1 MPLVDGIAFHRR
13 GVSLPDAATLVVADL
28 HVGRDE
34 ASNVTL
40 PLGERPDL
48 VDRLGALLAETDPET
63 VVFAGDVLHRF
74 DAASERARETVDE
87 LADVCRDAGVRPVFI
102 RGNHDTVLP
111 ELRDGVES
119 AHVVNAD
126 PRTVVCHG
134 HEIPEVSADRYVVG
148 HDHPAITIE
157 GQRHP
162 CFLEIPEAHCG
173 ADVLMLPAFSRLAPG
188 VTVNDARGGDLQ
200 SPLVDSLADARPVV
214 YDPEDRSTLRFP
226 PLSEFRRML

>member
-1 MPLVDGIAFHRR
+1 VF
-13 GVSLPDAATLVVADL
+13 VPDAATLVIADL
-28 HVGRDE
+28 HVGRGE
-34 ASNVTL
+34 ASSVTL
-40 PLGERPDL
+40 PLGERADL
-48 VDRLGALLAETDPET
+48 VDRLRDLLAETDPET

-74 DAASERARETVDE
+74 DGATERARATVDA
-87 LADVCRDAGVRPVFI
+87 LADACRDAGARPVFV
-102 RGNHDTVLP
+102 RGNHDTVLDD
-111 ELRDGVES
+111 LRDDVE
-119 AHVVNAD
+119 ATHVVDDD

-134 HEIPEVSADRYVVG
+134 HELPEVRADRYVIG

-162 CFLEIPEAHCG
+162 CFLDVSDAHRG

-214 YDPEDRSTLRFP
+214 YDGEDGSTLRFP
-226 PLSEFRRML
+226 PLSAFRRML

>member
-1 MPLVDGIAFHRR
+1 VDGITFHRR
-13 GVSLPDAATLVVADL
+13 GVVLPDAATLVVADL
-28 HVGRDE
+28 HIGRGE

-40 PLGERPDL
+40 PLGERTDL
-48 VDRLGALLAETDPET
+48 VDRLRELLVETDPET
-63 VVFAGDVLHRF
+63 VAFAGDVLHRF
-74 DAASERARETVDE
+74 DGASEQARDTVNA
-87 LADVCRDAGVRPVFI
+87 LADACRDADARPVFV
-102 RGNHDTVLP
+102 RGNHDTVLG
-111 ELRDGVES
+111 ELRDDVES
-119 AHVVNAD
+119 AYVAAED

-134 HEIPEVSADRYVVG
+134 HEVPDRSADRYLIG

-162 CFLEIPEAHCG
+162 CFLAIPDAHCG

-188 VTVNDARGGDLQ
+188 VTVNDARGPDLQ

-214 YDPEDRSTLRFP
+214 YDADDRSTLRFP